1 MIRLPPISTLTDT
14 PLPVTTSFRSAH
26 ETPRPAVVEPA
37 AEQTGAADQSGQS
50 EIVVTGTR
58 IQSAGFNQPTPVTS
72 VTADQLS
79 LSAPGSL
86 SESLAPQIGRA
97 HV

>member
-1 MIRLPPISTLTDT
+1 MQSIYFIGYGADRSLHGRTDSLPTRGSTDLTD
-14 PLPVTTSFRSAH
+14 
-26 ETPRPAVVEPA
+26 A
-37 AEQTGAADQSGQS
+37 ANQAGQS

-72 VTADQLS
+72 VTADQLA

-86 SESLAPQIGRA
+86 SESLVRRDGGYRGGQIGRA